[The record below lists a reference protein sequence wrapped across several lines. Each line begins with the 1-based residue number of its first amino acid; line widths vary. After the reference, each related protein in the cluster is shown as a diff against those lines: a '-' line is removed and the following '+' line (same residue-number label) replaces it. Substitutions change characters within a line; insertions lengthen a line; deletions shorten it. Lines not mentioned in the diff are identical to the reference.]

1 MLRRLFCVLILFCV
15 YSGFAHAEVEG
26 STELDPIF
34 TNAEVK
40 PKATSSAWPDDV
52 SQDLNDSLTDPM
64 NDEDDGP
71 DRDVASVKKSST
83 KWKKKTTA
91 KKKVAAKKRTV
102 LKALPKTSPAASSPG
117 RVVGR
122 RSHLPAA
129 VKNGFEIHVKSPGII
144 TTFWVSQRG
153 TRQDLLYANSSGSRA
168 SIALSPAN
176 FRVLQEHALKIPE
189 SNTSVKVCPTNNMQ
203 IHIVHNGVE
212 RTSTFCVNAKSDG
225 AEKLRNLGNTLVVWV
240 R

>member
-1 MLRRLFCVLILFCV
+1 MLRVLFYILISTLLI
-15 YSGFAHAEVEG
+15 SEFARAETET
-26 STELDPIF
+26 STALDPMF
-34 TNAEVK
+34 TNLAIK
-40 PKATSSAWPDDV
+40 PKAATSPWPDDV
-52 SQDLNDSLTDPM
+52 SEDLNDSLSNSSSNPS
-64 NDEDDGP
+64 NDKGETP
-71 DRDVASVKKSST
+71 DRDVASLKKPAT
-83 KWKKKTTA
+83 KWKKKT
-91 KKKVAAKKRTV
+91 AAKKRGS
-102 LKALPKTSPAASSPG
+102 LEAKPKTSPAAASSPG

-122 RSHLPAA
+122 RSHLPAG

-153 TRQDLLYANSSGSRA
+153 LRQDLLYANSGGSRA

-176 FRVLQEHALKIPE
+176 FRVLQEHALKIPD
-189 SNTSVKVCPTNNMQ
+189 SNTSVKACPTNNMQ
-203 IHIVHNGVE
+203 IHILHNGVE